1 MNKTKFL
8 GSLGAVLLVLVVLAL
23 SVTAQNV
30 PVNLD
35 KVEVNGVELNTWQST
50 SLSVQRNDQL
60 EVRVELVAY
69 GNADNLELQAFLSGY
84 EYNDVER
91 ISASTAAFSVS
102 DQRKYVKKLTLRL
115 PENLDKDSYKLRL
128 LLSDRNGPTQ
138 TWDYP
143 LTIDVPRHRLRLED
157 VLLSPGSSVRAGDA
171 LLVRARLQNKGEKD
185 ERDVK
190 VTAVLGDLASQSAYL
205 DKVRSEDEKETEELF
220 LRVPKCT
227 KAGVVPLKVDVEF
240 SEGRNKLSA
249 VRDVRIEAN
258 SACEEAKPVAPAVSV
273 PAAQS
278 PAPVQTE
285 ETTSDV
291 SKLRKALE
299 VVLLVLVALLVVVGL
314 VIGFSKLRSEDDD

>member
-23 SVTAQNV
+23 SVTAQSV

-35 KVEVNGVELNTWQST
+35 QVEVNGVELNQWSST
-50 SLSVQRNDQL
+50 SLSVQRNEPL
-60 EVRVELVAY
+60 EVRVDLVAY

-91 ISASTAAFSVS
+91 ISASTASFSVS
-102 DQRKYVKKLTLRL
+102 QDRKYVKRLTLRL
-115 PENLDKDSYKLRL
+115 PENLEQDSYKLRL
-128 LLSDRNGPTQ
+128 LLSDRNGPTL
-138 TWDYP
+138 TWDFP

-157 VLLSPGSSVRAGDA
+157 VLLSPGNTVRAGDA
-171 LLVRARLQNKGEKD
+171 LLVRVRLQNKGEKD

-205 DKVRSEDEKETEELF
+205 DKVKSEDEKETEELF

-240 SEGRNKLSA
+240 SEGRQKLSA
-249 VRDVRIEAN
+249 VRDVRVDAN
-258 SACEEAKPVAPAVSV
+258 PACEEAKPAAVAPAVQTS
-273 PAAQS
+273 A
-278 PAPVQTE
+278 PAPVVEDSTP
-285 ETTSDV
+285 DV

>member
-23 SVTAQNV
+23 SVTAQSV

-35 KVEVNGVELNTWQST
+35 KVEVNGVELNPWQST

-60 EVRVELVAY
+60 EVRIELVAY

-102 DQRKYVKKLTLRL
+102 DQRKYVKKLTLKL
-115 PENLDKDSYKLRL
+115 PENLEKDNYKLRL
-128 LLSDRNGPTQ
+128 VLSDRNGPTLN
-138 TWDYP
+138 WDYS
-143 LTIDVPRHRLRLED
+143 LSIDVPRHRLRLED

-171 LLVRARLQNKGEKD
+171 LLVKARLQNKGEKD

-190 VTAVLGDLASQSAYL
+190 VTASLGDLASQSAYL
-205 DKVRSEDEKETEELF
+205 DRVKSEDEKETEELF

-227 KAGVVPLKVDVEF
+227 KAGVVSLKVDVEF
-240 SEGRNKLSA
+240 SEGRQKLSA
-249 VRDVRIEAN
+249 VRDVLIEAN
-258 SACEEAKPVAPAVSV
+258 SACEEVKPAVIAPVVST
-273 PAAQS
+273 PAAQ
-278 PAPVQTE
+278 APVVEDSTP
-285 ETTSDV
+285 DV
-291 SKLRKALE
+291 SKMRKALE